1 MPSDGYVVKAPSEPS
16 ASTESGHCHQG
27 GEPGE
32 GWLSN
37 GAWPAVLG
45 PAQSFHFPLFMTM
58 LHLAVIFLFSALSR
72 ALVQC
77 SSHRARVVLSW
88 TDYLRR
94 VAPTGTFLRGEPAGG
109 GLLGK
114 P

>member
-1 MPSDGYVVKAPSEPS
+1 MGQGPSYAAEPSSLLRPVEVGSRGSWRAVKAPSC
-16 ASTESGHCHQG
+16 SGC
-27 GEPGE
+27 P
-32 GWLSN
+32 
-37 GAWPAVLG
+37 
-45 PAQSFHFPLFMTM
+45 QSFHFPLFMTM

-94 VAPTGTFLRGEPAGG
+94 VAPTGMCPQAAGPRVEG
-109 GLLGK
+109 AGS
-114 P
+114 